1 MSLSLDHIVI
11 RVQDLEQTIA
21 DFTTLGFT
29 VQRGGTHADG
39 ATHNA
44 LIGFADGS
52 YVELIAFL
60 REAPEHRWWD
70 ASHGIGDG
78 FVDFALL
85 PQSVASTIAAA
96 RERGLSYDGPFAGG
110 RVRPDGERLEWQ
122 IGKPSSADL
131 PFLCGDLTPRRL
143 RVAEGDVRHHANGA
157 RGVGNITLAVND
169 LNASLARYRALLGEP
184 GVQRAPLP
192 GYEIEL
198 AILALGT
205 TTLTLASPTCHT
217 REPAVGLAADLRRRL
232 AARGEGVF
240 AVALE
245 TNVDNAARSLD
256 RALAHDSIIELI
268 AGSSTGRAQ

>member
-1 MSLSLDHIVI
+1 MSLTLDHIVI
-11 RVQDLEQTIA
+11 RVQNLEQTIA

-44 LIGFADGS
+44 LIGFEDGS

-60 REAPEHRWWD
+60 RDAPEHRWWD
-70 ASHGIGDG
+70 ADQRIGDG

-85 PQSVASTIAAA
+85 PQSVASTISAA
-96 RERGLSYDGPFAGG
+96 RERGLFYDGPLAGG

-143 RVAEGDVRHHANGA
+143 RVAEGDVRDHANGA
-157 RGVGNITLAVND
+157 RGVVNITLAVND

-184 GVQRAPLP
+184 SVQRAPLP
-192 GYEIEL
+192 GYDVAL
-198 AILALGT
+198 AILPLGT
-205 TTLTLASPTCHT
+205 TTLTLASPGRHSRGAT
-217 REPAVGLAADLRRRL
+217 EGLAADLQRHL
-232 AARGEGVF
+232 ALRGEGVF
-240 AVALE
+240 AVALD
-245 TNVDNAARSLD
+245 TYADSTARLLE
-256 RALAHDSIIELI
+256 RALAHDAVIELV
-268 AGSSTGRAQ
+268 AGSSTHRVQ